1 MSQTIRMGLVGLG
14 KIARDEHLPAIAHTE
29 GAELVAVASRNASAE
44 GYACY
49 PDLAAMLA
57 GRPDIAAVILCQPPQ
72 VRYEAARA
80 ALLAGK
86 HVFLEK
92 PPGATLSEVEAL
104 VDIAERQGVT
114 LYASWHSRY
123 SAPVE
128 QARVWCAGRALSRIE
143 INWKEDV
150 RRWHPGQDWI
160 WEAGGF
166 GVFDPG
172 INALSILT
180 GVLDERVRLID
191 ATLHIP
197 AGRAAPIAVEMA
209 MATSGGV
216 PISAAFD
223 WRQTGPQI
231 WQILFEAGDEHYLF
245 AQGGDDAVNTA
256 PREESTLTQEYRAM
270 YRRFVDLVRSGAS
283 DVDVAPLQLVADA
296 CLRGTTCITEPFED
310 LE

>member
-1 MSQTIRMGLVGLG
+1 MSALKMGLVGLG
-14 KIARDEHLPAIAHTE
+14 KIAQDEHLPAIAVHPD
-29 GAELVAVASRNASAE
+29 AELIAVASRNAKAE
-44 GYACY
+44 GVANY

-57 GRPDIAAVILCQPPQ
+57 GEPDLDAIILCQPPQ
-72 VRYEAARA
+72 FRYAAARM

-86 HVFLEK
+86 HAFLEK

-104 VDIAERQGVT
+104 ISLAAEQGVT

-123 SAPVE
+123 APLVE
-128 QARVWCAGRALSRIE
+128 RAKAWASTRNITRVT

-150 RRWHPGQDWI
+150 RLWHPGQDWI

-180 GVLDERVRLID
+180 EVLPEQVRLVD
-191 ATLHIP
+191 AGMLIP
-197 AGRAAPIAVEMA
+197 GNRGAPIAAELS
-209 MATSGGV
+209 MATAGGA

-231 WQILFEAGDEHYLF
+231 WEIIFEAGEERFDF
-245 AQGGDDAVNTA
+245 VQGGDDAANVL
-256 PREESTLTQEYRAM
+256 PGEESGLASEYRAM
-270 YRRFVDLVRSGAS
+270 YRRFVSLVQSGEN
-283 DVDVAPLQLVADA
+283 DVDLAPLRLVADA
-296 CLRGTTCITEPFED
+296 FMRGKIDQTDSFED
-310 LE
+310 